1 MRLARIARTRRT
13 SLLFVAPA
21 GVLVL
26 FLVALPLLRVIWDS
40 FHFVNLVNPEAKGW
54 AGLENYR
61 AVLDD
66 EEFAP
71 AVVRTAVWTV
81 LSVAGEYV
89 LGLASALALAQKV
102 RGRAAFR
109 AILTV
114 PWIIPI
120 VVAGLTWTWM
130 LTPEYGVVNDWLV
143 RAGIIERPRHWLGQ
157 TETALLAVTFVNV
170 WRSFPFYTIS
180 LLAALQTVPRE
191 LYEAAAIDGAGPL
204 RRFWH
209 VTLPRLRGISFTLI
223 LMHCIW
229 TAINFDF
236 IWVMT
241 EGGPL
246 NSSQTLPVLVYRYA
260 LQRFDVG
267 AASVVATFMILF
279 MASVVAIRFALGRRD
294 GAEA

>member
-1 MRLARIARTRRT
+1 
-13 SLLFVAPA
+13 
-21 GVLVL
+21 
-26 FLVALPLLRVIWDS
+26 
-40 FHFVNLVNPEAKGW
+40 
-54 AGLENYR
+54 
-61 AVLDD
+61 
-66 EEFAP
+66 
-71 AVVRTAVWTV
+71 
-81 LSVAGEYV
+81 
-89 LGLASALALAQKV
+89 LALAEKV
-102 RGRAAFR
+102 RGRAVFR
-109 AILTV
+109 ALLTV
-114 PWIIPI
+114 PWIVPI

-130 LTPEYGVVNDWLV
+130 LTPDYGVVNAWLV
-143 RAGIIERPRHWLGQ
+143 GAGIIERPHHWLGQ

-170 WRSFPFYTIS
+170 WRSFPFYTLS
-180 LLAALQTVPRE
+180 LLAGLQTVPRE
-191 LYEAAAIDGAGPL
+191 LYEAAAIDGAGAL

-209 VTLPRLRGISFTLI
+209 VTLPRLRGISLTLI
-223 LMHCIW
+223 VMHCIW

-279 MASVVAIRFALGRRD
+279 MASFVALRFALGRSA

>member
-1 MRLARIARTRRT
+1 MG
-13 SLLFVAPA
+13 LLFVAPA

-26 FLVALPLLRVIWDS
+26 VLVALPLLRVLWDS
-40 FHFVNLVNPEAKGW
+40 FRFVNLVNPAQQGW

-66 EEFAP
+66 EEFLP
-71 AVVRTAVWTV
+71 AVLRTVVWTV

-89 LGLASALALAQKV
+89 LGLASALALAEKV

-109 AILTV
+109 AIITI

-130 LTPEYGVVNDWLV
+130 LTPDYGVVNAWLL
-143 RAGIIERPRHWLGQ
+143 RAGIIGRAHNWLGQ

-180 LLAALQTVPRE
+180 LLAGLQTVPRD
-191 LYEAAAIDGAGPL
+191 LYEAAAIDGAGTL

-209 VTLPRLRGISFTLI
+209 ITLPRLRGISLTLVV
-223 LMHCIW
+223 MHFIW

-279 MASVVAIRFALGRRD
+279 MVTFMVLRYAVGRSVR
-294 GAEA
+294 AEA